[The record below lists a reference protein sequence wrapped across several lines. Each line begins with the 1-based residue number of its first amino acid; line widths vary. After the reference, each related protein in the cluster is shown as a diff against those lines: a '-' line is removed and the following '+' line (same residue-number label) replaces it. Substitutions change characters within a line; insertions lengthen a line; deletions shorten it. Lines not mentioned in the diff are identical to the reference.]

1 MVDPRKRAARYSED
15 SDTFPDATSL
25 FNDINSPVGADLLR
39 DRELMRKLEK
49 AHFRKPDR
57 TRIITVA
64 NQKGGVGKT
73 TSAVNVAAAL
83 AQGGLKVIL
92 IDADPQGNATTALG
106 VHHISGTPSLYNVL
120 ENEMQLVDVLQP
132 CPDVPG
138 LLVAPSTIDLSS
150 VEISLVMQERR
161 EYRLRDAVQ
170 ALLEDSRHGSNQVD
184 YIIIDCPP
192 SLGLLTLNA
201 LVGAD
206 EVMIPIQTEYYALEG
221 LTQLMKTITMVKES
235 LNPALHI
242 STILLTMFDRRT
254 NLSQDVA
261 AEVREFF
268 PRETLSVEIPRNIR
282 ISEAPSFQ
290 QTVVTYDP
298 RSSGALAYRAAAFEM
313 TEQIVKEEK

>member
-1 MVDPRKRAARYSED
+1 MS
-15 SDTFPDATSL
+15 
-25 FNDINSPVGADLLR
+25 SPVGADLLR
-39 DRELMRKLEK
+39 DRELMHKLERVTFK
-49 AHFRKPDR
+49 QPSH
-57 TRIITVA
+57 TRVITVA

-73 TSAVNVAAAL
+73 TSAVNIAAAL
-83 AQGGLKVIL
+83 AQGGLRVLL

-106 VHHISGTPSLYNVL
+106 VEHVSGTPSLYHVL
-120 ENEMQLVDVLQP
+120 ENELTLADVIQP
-132 CPDVPG
+132 CPDVNG
-138 LLVAPSTIDLSS
+138 LFVAPSTIDLSS
-150 VEISLVMQERR
+150 VEISLVLQERR
-161 EYRLRDAVQ
+161 EFRLRDAISDFLAQ
-170 ALLEDSRHGSNQVD
+170 NSEDKAVD

-201 LVGAD
+201 LVGAR

-221 LTQLMKTITMVKES
+221 LTQLMKTITMVTES
-235 LNPALHI
+235 LNPGLHI

-261 AEVREFF
+261 SEVRQYF

-298 RSSGALAYRAAAFEM
+298 KSSGALAYRAAAYELA
-313 TEQIVKEEK
+313 EQISEEE